1 MQPDPTETTV
11 ATAPRPPSRARAPAA
26 ARQELPRPADHLPLR
41 RSAIAVAAAL
51 VGCQAPFGV
60 DRHDLVEDRI
70 AAITR
75 DAADGARVHV
85 WTVTNG
91 HLWDD
96 GEVDVSWYD
105 APCCALTSD
114 EIVSATDAALA
125 GDAALVGLG
134 RAPMITARAAV
145 VIARFPSGL
154 TRTAFVE
161 LNRPGAA
168 FTARIDAGTLDAL
181 SFTEAGPEQLEV
193 EARST
198 LTAETTDTL
207 SAGAWARMALTVEPE
222 ATPART
228 RWMSTRAEL
237 TFLELDDA
245 RTDLATGEVVLD
257 DLEIESSTPATDG
270 PVTVLALYFM
280 SGSLPDAEA
289 RELWIGEPPANGM
302 WTARS
307 RWLPLGDALDVA
319 AGSTIAGT
327 LVADDTS
334 PVGVRLDDPH
344 TAVDGDVNDAAA
356 ACVRAGDFDPTWLSD
371 GSCTRAQID
380 GMSVTVRAR

>member
-1 MQPDPTETTV
+1 LQPDPTATTV
-11 ATAPRPPSRARAPAA
+11 ATAPRPPCHARPPAA
-26 ARQELPRPADHLPLR
+26 ARQDLSKPANHPSLR
-41 RSAIAVAAAL
+41 QSAIAVAL

-75 DAADGARVHV
+75 DATDGARVHA
-85 WTVTNG
+85 WTVTSG

-96 GEVDVSWYD
+96 GEVEVSWYD
-105 APCCALTSD
+105 APCCALSSN
-114 EIVSATDAALA
+114 EIITATDAALA

-134 RAPMITARAAV
+134 RAPVITARAAV
-145 VIARFPSGL
+145 VVARFPSGL

-161 LNRPGAA
+161 LNQPGAS
-168 FTARIDAGTLDAL
+168 FTARIDAGMLNAL

-193 EARST
+193 EARSA
-198 LTAETTDTL
+198 LTAETADTL
-207 SAGAWARMALTVEPE
+207 SAGAWARLALTVEPE
-222 ATPART
+222 AAPART

-245 RTDLATGEVVLD
+245 RTDLATGEVLLD
-257 DLEIESSTPATDG
+257 DLEIESSSPAADG

-280 SGSLPDAEA
+280 TGALPDAVA

-302 WTARS
+302 WTSRS
-307 RWLPLGDALDVA
+307 RWLPLGGALDVA
-319 AGSTIAGT
+319 ANSTIAGT

-334 PVGVRLDDPH
+334 PVGVRLDNPRV
-344 TAVDGDVNDAAA
+344 AVDGDVNEAAA
-356 ACVRAGDFDPTWLSD
+356 ACLRAEDFDPTWLSD

-380 GMSVTVRAR
+380 GLSVTVRAR